1 MYLLLL
7 RIFLKTESSESG
19 SFNRV
24 TWNHELRKIEKR
36 RFSSSIKNKNYARNS
51 KVESNLVAR
60 IVVILYQRGLK
71 FKEFVIRIQR
81 ELILSIP

>member
-24 TWNHELRKIEKR
+24 TWNRELRKKKKKKR
-36 RFSSSIKNKNYARNS
+36 GFKNYARNS
-51 KVESNLVAR
+51 KVQSNLVTR
-60 IVVILYQRGLK
+60 IVIILYQRGLK
-71 FKEFVIRIQR
+71 FNEFVQR
-81 ELILSIP
+81 ELVLDLSVP